1 MRVERS
7 YRWPPEGT
15 HRFFPEWANLPAGR
29 GPQQESD
36 WNSYLAGGYAE
47 EFGYH
52 VQPGFW
58 TGFAVIARLP
68 ESSRQSRAQIGAL
81 HPGFPECPRPGDQH
95 RDATVRDGASDE
107 PRPAMS
113 GAVASE
119 KNRPPEQSRGQ
130 FKVIIVRREGTA
142 KPHLH
147 FAPTL
152 MALWAEFRIRHRTLG
167 GFF

>member
-1 MRVERS
+1 MRVERGF
-7 YRWPPEGT
+7 RWPPEGT

-29 GPQQESD
+29 GPQWESD

-58 TGFAVIARLP
+58 TGFAVTARVS
-68 ESSRQSRAQIGAL
+68 EQSRAQIGAL

-95 RDATVRDGASDE
+95 YDE
-107 PRPAMS
+107 PRPAIS

-119 KNRPPEQSRGQ
+119 KSGPPEQRRRQ
-130 FKVIIVRREGTA
+130 FKVIVVGREGRA
-142 KPHLH
+142 KPHVRLT
-147 FAPTL
+147 PSL
-152 MALWAEFRIRHRTLG
+152 MALWAEFRIRHRALG
-167 GFF
+167 RFF